1 MQGNTISTATKTD
14 QTQGITFPQ
23 VEWKFVSPVQTGV
36 KFCAIKK
43 PSCVMD
49 SHFIT
54 YHRRLCPT
62 AFSLDNLRKT
72 VSNVRMTKTMC
83 LLDINSTYLDVLPP
97 SVAMGLWFTSVIWTW
112 TDDSVCR
119 LAVLQMREPLD
130 GSAAIRALNWQQL
143 APAYRSLYL

>member
-1 MQGNTISTATKTD
+1 MQGNTISVTTKTH

-23 VEWKFVSPVQTGV
+23 VKGKFVSPVQTGV
-36 KFCAIKK
+36 KFRAIKE

-72 VSNVRMTKTMC
+72 VSNVKTTKTKC
-83 LLDINSTYLDVLPP
+83 LLDINSIYLDVR
-97 SVAMGLWFTSVIWTW
+97 VTI
-112 TDDSVCR
+112 
-119 LAVLQMREPLD
+119 
-130 GSAAIRALNWQQL
+130 
-143 APAYRSLYL
+143 